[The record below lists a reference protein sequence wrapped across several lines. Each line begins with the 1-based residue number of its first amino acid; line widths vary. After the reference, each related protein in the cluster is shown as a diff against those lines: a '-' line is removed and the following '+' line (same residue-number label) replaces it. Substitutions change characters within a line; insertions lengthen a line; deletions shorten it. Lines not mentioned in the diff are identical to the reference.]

1 MHIRKG
7 RGRGPGRKRGQ
18 GAQQRSTADYLE
30 KRQRRHEGWWQE
42 GWAGGWDDNNAA
54 WDWKGDDDDAWG
66 EWECLGCDTVHLFGR
81 FSLYVVNV

>member
-18 GAQQRSTADYLE
+18 GAKERSKADYME

-42 GWAGGWDDNNAA
+42 GWAGDDNAA
-54 WDWKGDDDDAWG
+54 WDWHGDDDAWG
-66 EWECLGCDTVHLFGR
+66 EWSYLGCDTVHLFGL
-81 FSLYVVNV
+81 FSLYRVNV